1 MYNLSQQK
9 GFTLIEVLISV
20 SILSFGLVMLL
31 QGNVRLL
38 NIIRISENTLNALS
52 EAEIKMAE
60 FEIKMKDTS
69 KEIFFEKSTET
80 FESRKN
86 FFVWEIDFLD
96 VPVKETEVKLKNKLN
111 NKLKE
116 VRAEMSWKEGKR
128 KGKLLLHTFIREPLD
143 ELDIYGF

>member
-38 NIIRISENTLNALS
+38 NIIRISENTLNAIS

-60 FEIKMKDTS
+60 FEIKMKDAS
-69 KEIFFEKSTET
+69 KEIFFEKSIES

-86 FFVWEIDFLD
+86 FFIWEIDFLD
-96 VPVKETEVKLKNKLN
+96 VPVKETEEKVK

-116 VRAEMSWKEGKR
+116 VRTKMSWKEGKR
-128 KGKLLLHTFIREPLD
+128 KGSLFLHTFIREPLD
-143 ELDIYGF
+143 ELDSDGFGI